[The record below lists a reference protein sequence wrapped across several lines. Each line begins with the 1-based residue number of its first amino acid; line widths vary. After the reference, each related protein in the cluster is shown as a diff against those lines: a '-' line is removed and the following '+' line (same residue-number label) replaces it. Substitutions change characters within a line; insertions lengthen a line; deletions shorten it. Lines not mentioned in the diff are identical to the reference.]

1 MLRYVQGTHHKNEMV
16 AIMIGHNTS
25 SEYQMLSKWFSIT
38 WHFIMEANA
47 GKRLVSSVQPI
58 NETNSIKIKTK
69 FVISTLDFIFINNV
83 PTTTLMSH

>member
-1 MLRYVQGTHHKNEMV
+1 
-16 AIMIGHNTS
+16 
-25 SEYQMLSKWFSIT
+25 
-38 WHFIMEANA
+38 MEANA